1 MESIE
6 EFELQA
12 RMLKESG
19 KTYAEAAAIL
29 LKGKPRAAKA
39 DKPKGKPSHWQ
50 KLTRGLCDADL
61 EGAERREQSAAEF
74 KRAECNR
81 KKQRAAAAKFK
92 RAQHSPA
99 ESRKV
104 SDNWQ
109 NKGATLRGF
118 HNPKAKPGPVTVTK
132 GGAA

>member
-1 MESIE
+1 MERLE

-12 RMLKESG
+12 RMLKEAG
-19 KTYAEAAAIL
+19 KSYAEAAALL
-29 LKGKPRAAKA
+29 LKGKARSAKA

-50 KLTRGLCDADL
+50 KLTQGLCDVGF
-61 EGAERREQSAAEF
+61 EEQCKREQSAADF
-74 KRAECNR
+74 KKAECNR
-81 KKQRAAAAKFK
+81 KKQRAAEAKFK

-109 NKGATLRGF
+109 NKGGTLRGF
-118 HNPKAKPGPVTVTK
+118 HNPKAKPGPVTMTK